1 MFQLGEITYFLC
13 PAFAIC
19 WIHVPLLRY
28 YEGNLSL
35 GRNRPYSGEYSMSK
49 AFANTKVFAA
59 SAILFAV
66 ATLFNATMNASPS
79 QEGVGLRNAPSSL
92 SAPVLE
98 VGPTLPPSPWDDDA
112 PSVAS
117 SKL

>member
-1 MFQLGEITYFLC
+1 
-13 PAFAIC
+13 
-19 WIHVPLLRY
+19 
-28 YEGNLSL
+28 
-35 GRNRPYSGEYSMSK
+35 MSN

-66 ATLFNATMNASPS
+66 ATLFNATANASTP
-79 QEGVGLRNAPSSL
+79 QQGLGLRSAPSLFSVSVVEL
-92 SAPVLE
+92 
-98 VGPTLPPSPWDDDA
+98 GPTIPPSPWDDDA

>member
-1 MFQLGEITYFLC
+1 
-13 PAFAIC
+13 
-19 WIHVPLLRY
+19 
-28 YEGNLSL
+28 
-35 GRNRPYSGEYSMSK
+35 MSK

-79 QEGVGLRNAPSSL
+79 QQGLGLRNAPSSL
-92 SAPVLE
+92 SMSVVEL
-98 VGPTLPPSPWDDDA
+98 GPTIPPSPWDD
-112 PSVAS
+112 PSTVSVAS

>member
-1 MFQLGEITYFLC
+1 
-13 PAFAIC
+13 
-19 WIHVPLLRY
+19 
-28 YEGNLSL
+28 
-35 GRNRPYSGEYSMSK
+35 MSK

-79 QEGVGLRNAPSSL
+79 QQGLGLRSAPSSVSVVEL
-92 SAPVLE
+92 
-98 VGPTLPPSPWDDDA
+98 GPTIPPSPWDD
-112 PSVAS
+112 PSTLSVAS

>member
-1 MFQLGEITYFLC
+1 
-13 PAFAIC
+13 
-19 WIHVPLLRY
+19 
-28 YEGNLSL
+28 
-35 GRNRPYSGEYSMSK
+35 MSK
-49 AFANTKVFAA
+49 TFANTKVFAA

-66 ATLFNATMNASPS
+66 ATLFNATMNGSTS
-79 QEGVGLRNAPSSL
+79 QEGLGLRSAPAPL

-98 VGPTLPPSPWDDDA
+98 VGPTIPPSPWDDDA

>member
-1 MFQLGEITYFLC
+1 
-13 PAFAIC
+13 
-19 WIHVPLLRY
+19 
-28 YEGNLSL
+28 
-35 GRNRPYSGEYSMSK
+35 MSK

-79 QEGVGLRNAPSSL
+79 QQGLGLRSVPSSL
-92 SAPVLE
+92 SMSVVEL
-98 VGPTLPPSPWDDDA
+98 GPTIPPSPWDDDA